1 MARVAASTSAE
12 TSRFPARKAANCVA
26 KSELRLSMRIG
37 MAGFQHPFT
46 KDDTLLNDA
55 TANRRQPFVFTD

>member
-1 MARVAASTSAE
+1 
-12 TSRFPARKAANCVA
+12 
-26 KSELRLSMRIG
+26 MRIG